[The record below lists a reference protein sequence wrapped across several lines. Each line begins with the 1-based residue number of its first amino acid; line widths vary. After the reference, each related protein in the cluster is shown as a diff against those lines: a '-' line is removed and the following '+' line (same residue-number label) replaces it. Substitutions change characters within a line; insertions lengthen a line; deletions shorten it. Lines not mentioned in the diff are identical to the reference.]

1 MGLLRDVILGTP
13 STAPMEGTAHAT
25 ASVQPFRVSSPINQF
40 LNTFGTSRH
49 DAMSVPA
56 VARARNLIAGTIASM
71 PLDMFAI
78 DVETQELN
86 QVPPLPW
93 VRQPQ
98 ADTPRMTTLAYTVD
112 SLMFYGRGYWL
123 VTRTYREDGRP
134 QEFRW
139 VDPLDITFD
148 VDLETGLITR
158 YYYRLSPVPT
168 SGVGSLVVFTSI
180 DEGLLVRAGQT
191 IKTCIELERAAL
203 EFARHPS
210 PSITLKNTG
219 MDLPNDQVQSLLDRW
234 RESRRA
240 TGGAVAYL
248 SAAMEMDSVGFSPKD
263 LALVDAR
270 EHQVAEIARATGL
283 PGVLLGAAMAGMT
296 YQNVQAE
303 RRGLVD
309 LALQPFMSAIEQRLS
324 MDDVTPRGTSL
335 MFQPSDF
342 LRATPIEEAQL
353 LAVLLDREVI
363 TVDEARRRIGEP
375 GGPLS

>member
-1 MGLLRDVILGTP
+1 MGLLRDVILGP
-13 STAPMEGTAHAT
+13 APDPVQPVAQ
-25 ASVQPFRVSSPINQF
+25 ASVQPFRVTGPIESF
-40 LNTFGTSRH
+40 FNTFGTTRH

-71 PLDMFAI
+71 PLEMFVQDAA
-78 DVETQELN
+78 TQELAG
-86 QVPPLPW
+86 VAPLPW

-98 ADTPRMTTLAYTVD
+98 ADTPRSTTLAYTVD
-112 SLMFYGRGYWL
+112 SLWFYGRAYWI
-123 VTRTYREDGRP
+123 VTEVYAEDGRP
-134 QEFRW
+134 RRFRW

-148 VDLETGLITR
+148 TDLDTGLVTR
-158 YYYRLSPVPT
+158 YYYRLRAVPR

-191 IKTCIELERAAL
+191 IRTCIELEKSAL
-203 EFARHPS
+203 EFARNPA

-219 MDLPNDQVQSLLDRW
+219 MDLPADQVQSLLDRW
-234 RESRRA
+234 RESRRS

-248 SAAMEMDSVGFSPKD
+248 SAALEMDSVGFSPKD
-263 LALVDAR
+263 LAMVEAR
-270 EHQVAEIARATGL
+270 EFQVAEIARATGL
-283 PGVLLGAAMAGMT
+283 PGVLLGASIRGMT

-309 LALQPFMSAIEQRLS
+309 LALQPYMSAIEQRLS

-335 MFQPSDF
+335 MFQPNDF

-353 LAVLLDREVI
+353 LSVLLDRDVI
-363 TVDEARRRIGEP
+363 TSDEARRRVGQP
-375 GGPLS
+375 GGPLT

>member
-1 MGLLRDVILGTP
+1 MGLLRDVIIGTP
-13 STAPMEGTAHAT
+13 APSPAGTADLS
-25 ASVQPFRVSSPINQF
+25 ASVQPFRVSPSIEAF
-40 LNTFGTSRH
+40 FTTFATSRH

-56 VARARNLIAGTIASM
+56 VARARNLITGTIASM
-71 PLDMFAI
+71 PLDMFVQDAA
-78 DVETQELN
+78 TQELE

-98 ADTPRMTTLAYTVD
+98 ADMPRMTTLAYTVD
-112 SLMFYGRGYWL
+112 SLWFYGRAYWM
-123 VTRTYREDGRP
+123 VTRTYAEDGRP

-139 VDPLDITFD
+139 IDPLDVSFD
-148 VDLETGLITR
+148 TDLETGLITR
-158 YYYRLSPVPT
+158 YYFRNRVTPNA
-168 SGVGSLVVFTSI
+168 GVGSLVVFTSI

-191 IKTCIELERAAL
+191 IKTAIELERSSL
-203 EFARHPS
+203 NFASNPA

-219 MDLPNDQVQSLLDRW
+219 VDLPADQVQSLLERW

-240 TGGAVAYL
+240 SGGAVAYL
-248 SAAMEMDSVGFSPKD
+248 SAAMELSSVGFSPKD
-263 LALVDAR
+263 LAMVEAR
-270 EHQVAEIARATGL
+270 EFIVAELARATNI
-283 PGVLLGAAMAGMT
+283 PPALLGANIGSMT

-303 RRGLVD
+303 RRSLVD
-309 LALQPFMSAIEQRLS
+309 LALQPYMSAIEQRLS

-353 LAVLLDREVI
+353 LSVLLDREVI
-363 TVDEARRRIGEP
+363 TIDEARRRIGEP